1 MPERGWRISTQP
13 PEPSR
18 CSEVQS
24 VPSRALPM
32 VLTYWMTHPM
42 GTIFS
47 SLFYFPTL
55 YPGFLRS
62 SLKQL
67 RLESVPQGLP
77 QVEPRSGNQN
87 FPQKTPQTEI
97 CLSHWPEG
105 SHMPIICKAI
115 GERVK
120 FVSLVMLLCQ
130 QNQHG
135 LPVFGLFHLAEC
147 PPGRLI
153 YVVTCGRI
161 SFLRLNNIL
170 GGGWLCICW
179 GSCRIFIHPSVD
191 GHLGRSVSWPL

>member
-115 GERVK
+115 GQRVK

-130 QNQHG
+130 QNQHR

-153 YVVTCGRI
+153 YVVTCGRV

-170 GGGWLCICW
+170 AGGGMVVYLQ
-179 GSCRIFIHPSVD
+179 GLMPHLHPSIC
-191 GHLGRSVSWPL
+191 